1 MENSC
6 AHVVKTGKNLLIVNK
21 KMLREKK
28 IDGCWECD
36 IRRMQE
42 TRFFK
47 TVYED
52 AYIKNIKIIYIYLVV
67 SRNKNREKKRS
78 LHMFLTG
85 Q

>member
-1 MENSC
+1 
-6 AHVVKTGKNLLIVNK
+6 
-21 KMLREKK
+21 MLREKK

-36 IRRMQE
+36 IRGMQE

-78 LHMFLTG
+78 LDMFLTG